1 MGLVGW
7 KIDFEFLKSF
17 SVGILWVG
25 GLFKWDRIMHR
36 TLPQDFQESQCLKC
50 SPIPFHLYAFKTWN
64 KSKKNISRKMCSALY
79 LTAHRGHVSGALFV
93 WVQYFAE
100 FAATETNW
108 LDISRQISF
117 LHTVFANFKAFIVK
131 WCKKITKLSL
141 KGVLNCSAR
150 FRSQRTGLVSY
161 RTRVS

>member
-1 MGLVGW
+1 
-7 KIDFEFLKSF
+7 
-17 SVGILWVG
+17 
-25 GLFKWDRIMHR
+25 
-36 TLPQDFQESQCLKC
+36 
-50 SPIPFHLYAFKTWN
+50 
-64 KSKKNISRKMCSALY
+64 MCSALY

-131 WCKKITKLSL
+131 WCKK
-141 KGVLNCSAR
+141 
-150 FRSQRTGLVSY
+150 SQSFL
-161 RTRVS
+161 